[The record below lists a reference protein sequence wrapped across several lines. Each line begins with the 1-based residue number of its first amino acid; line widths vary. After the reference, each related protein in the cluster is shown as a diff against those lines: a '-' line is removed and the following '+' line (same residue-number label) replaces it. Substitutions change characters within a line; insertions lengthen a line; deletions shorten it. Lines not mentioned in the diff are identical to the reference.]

1 MQKVAFIINRT
12 ISKFNKRKN
21 EISSIFDSSD
31 FETKYF
37 VSERCRHI
45 EDLAQ
50 NALSEGFEYL
60 IFVGGD
66 GTINEG
72 INGLMAFF
80 RNNEEHELDSYD
92 LEQVKK
98 IKIGLLPLG
107 SGNDFAKTIQ
117 ISKDLNQLKENI
129 LANKSKLIDIGFS
142 KFLDENLKP
151 TSRFYINITDV
162 GMGGIIAKKIIDK
175 NNAFNADLIY
185 VKAIFT
191 TLLNYKKNKVKYT
204 SDKETWESNIMSLIF
219 ANGRFFGS
227 GLGVSPDASIQDGVL
242 NIIKLGN
249 INVFDYIYHLKDLK
263 KSKHI
268 QHKEVSYSTAKNL
281 KVEAID
287 GSQLLIDMDGEFV
300 GYAPLEIE
308 CLPLAMNFIY

>member
-12 ISKFNKRKN
+12 ISKFVKRKN
-21 EISSIFDSSD
+21 EIETVFNSTD
-31 FETKYF
+31 FETKFF
-37 VSERCRHI
+37 VSEKCRHI
-45 EDLAQ
+45 ENLAQ
-50 NALSEGFEYL
+50 NALSEGFDYL

-72 INGLMAFF
+72 LNGVMSFF
-80 RNNEEHELDSYD
+80 KNNENEDLSAYNFEHA
-92 LEQVKK
+92 KK
-98 IKIGLLPLG
+98 IKIGLLPYG

-117 ISKDLNQLKENI
+117 VSKDINQLKDKI
-129 LANKSKLIDIGFS
+129 LANKTQLVDIGFAQ
-142 KFLDENLKP
+142 FLDENKKP
-151 TSRFYINITDV
+151 SSRFYMNITDV

-175 NNAFNADLIY
+175 NNSFNADLIY
-185 VKAIFT
+185 IKAIFT
-191 TLLNYKKNKVKYT
+191 TLLNYKKNKVKFT
-204 SDKETWESNIMSLIF
+204 SDTETWESNIMSLIF

-268 QHKEVSYSTAKNL
+268 KHKEVSYSTAKKL

-287 GSQLLIDMDGEFV
+287 GSELLIDMDGEFI
-300 GYAPLEIE
+300 GQAPLEIE
-308 CLPLAMNFIY
+308 CVPLALNFIY